1 MASIPAFPHK
11 QIPNGYSTSG
21 GGGCRATSR
30 DNLYEDGDG
39 ELERE
44 EFGEVGVGRTKFG
57 ATSKR
62 EFQNVGQ
69 LSIYICQKFL
79 IY

>member
-11 QIPNGYSTSG
+11 QIPNGYSTSV
-21 GGGCRATSR
+21 GGGCRATAR

-39 ELERE
+39 EPERE
-44 EFGEVGVGRTKFG
+44 EFGEVGVGWTKFE
-57 ATSKR
+57 ATLKR
-62 EFQNVGQ
+62 DFQNFGQ
-69 LSIYICQKFL
+69 LPIYISRQFL

>member
-1 MASIPAFPHK
+1 MAGTSAIYPGCAAVVSRTQLPRNSVLVMASIPAFPHK

-44 EFGEVGVGRTKFG
+44 EFGEVGVG
-57 ATSKR
+57 
-62 EFQNVGQ
+62 
-69 LSIYICQKFL
+69 
-79 IY
+79 